1 MISILLA
8 LTIGQPELDAALSAA
23 LKRAVDRAK
32 PSIVRI
38 ERVGAADEVSATL
51 TGVVVDADGLIVSS
65 AHAFEKSGA
74 AIVVAMPDGNRIA
87 ATVLGVDKVL
97 HLAFLKVAQKSS
109 PIAPA
114 PPEVVGV
121 GKYVATIGRALLET
135 PTVSLGVI
143 SAVNRAYGKAIQTDA
158 KISPTNYGGPL
169 IDLEGRALG
178 VIVPL
183 APDESIAGT
192 DLYDS
197 GIGFAIPI
205 SDVLRS
211 AARLKRGTLDR
222 GLLGLAW
229 RGKKPLDGPLAI
241 EQLAW
246 KSPATE
252 AGLRRGDVIKSVDG
266 KPVAFY
272 SQFRMAVGKLYAG
285 ESVKME
291 VERNGAKVAAVVK
304 AVSKLPIYRAPFLG
318 LRLKETDG
326 KLIVQQVEGPA
337 AAAGLRANDV
347 LVELDGP
354 VRSERDVIEKLKR
367 KIAGDAFA
375 LVVERGATR
384 EVKALRSIPWPDA
397 IPSAASATTTS
408 KSNLDEFPPPLKQWL
423 LMPSSPPAAL
433 VVISGPSKADH
444 WKAACE
450 RYAVAVTGFDE
461 RVETELLSL
470 AISMFQ
476 RAVKLDARRTVVFGA
491 GSEAESAANLVGP
504 LAQAFAVDGGPIA
517 PPPAQPD
524 DVRRYLVLERPGG
537 GSLVEAIKKARDDG
551 VSIVEV
557 PLADSKPEAAADVVA
572 RWAAG
577 LGRF

>member
-1 MISILLA
+1 MISIVLA

-23 LKRAVDRAK
+23 LKRAVERAK

-51 TGVVVDADGLIVSS
+51 TGVVVNADGLIVSS

-74 AIVVAMPDGNRIA
+74 AIVVAMPDGARTA
-87 ATVLGVDKVL
+87 ASVLGVDKVL

-114 PPEVVGV
+114 PPELIGV
-121 GKYVATIGRALLET
+121 GKYAATIGRGLLET

-183 APDESIAGT
+183 APDESVAGT

-205 SDVLRS
+205 TEVLRS
-211 AARLKRGTLDR
+211 AARLKRGTLDP

-229 RGKKPLDGPLAI
+229 RGKKPLDGPLAV

-246 KSPATE
+246 KSPAAE

-285 ESVKME
+285 DSAKME

-304 AVSKLPIYRAPFLG
+304 AVSKLPVYRVPFLG
-318 LRLKETDG
+318 LRMKEADG
-326 KLIVQQVEGPA
+326 KLVVQQVEGPA
-337 AAAGLRANDV
+337 AAAGLRVNDV

-354 VRSERDVIEKLKR
+354 VRSERDVIDKLKM

-375 LVVERGATR
+375 LVVERGGAR
-384 EVKALRSIPWPDA
+384 EVKALRSISLPDA
-397 IPSAASATTTS
+397 MPPAAPTATTS
-408 KSNLDEFPPPLKQWL
+408 KSKLEEFPPPLKHWL
-423 LMPSSPPAAL
+423 LLPSSPPVAL
-433 VVISGPSKADH
+433 VVVSSRSKADY

-450 RYAVAVTGFDE
+450 RYAVVVVGFDE
-461 RVETELLSL
+461 GVEAELLKVVISL
-470 AISMFQ
+470 FQ
-476 RAVKLDARRTVVFGA
+476 KAVNLDARRTVVFGA
-491 GSEAESAANLVGP
+491 GSEAESVANLVGP
-504 LAQAFAVDGGPIA
+504 LVQAFAVDGGPIA

-537 GSLVEAIKKARDDG
+537 GSLVEAIKKARDEG
-551 VSIVEV
+551 VPIVEV
-557 PLADSKPEAAADVVA
+557 PLAGSKPEAAADVVA

-577 LGRF
+577 LGRY